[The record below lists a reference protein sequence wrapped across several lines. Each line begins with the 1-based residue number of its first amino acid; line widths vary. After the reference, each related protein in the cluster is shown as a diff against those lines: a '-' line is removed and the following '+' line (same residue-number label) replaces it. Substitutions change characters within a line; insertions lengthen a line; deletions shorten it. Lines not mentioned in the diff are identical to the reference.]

1 MRPYKRSR
9 LKSRRS
15 IRSSKL
21 KQQTNQGPVD
31 HIWSLVNHLESKRPK
46 TRSSKLKPWS
56 RQNKDHQTITGQPR
70 AIQTTLTKSIVNLKQ
85 TAGENLN
92 EMFKF
97 KENLNPLQTR
107 VSYITHSVP
116 KSRAPKWLPIGYRHT
131 LHLVN
136 FPKLLA
142 E

>member
-97 KENLNPLQTR
+97 KENLNPLEGDNGEDTDCNIDCIDLGTEDEYA
-107 VSYITHSVP
+107 SSVYTARSISP
-116 KSRAPKWLPIGYRHT
+116 TSR
-131 LHLVN
+131 
-136 FPKLLA
+136 
-142 E
+142 